1 MIMNIKR
8 ISTNVTQSLDGT
20 HLNYQLNYMIFDEKL
35 CFELHIYLEYT

>member
-1 MIMNIKR
+1 MSIMIMNIKC

-20 HLNYQLNYMIFDEKL
+20 HLIYMVFDEKL